1 MEALALELI
10 DSIVCGLDVPSLKA
24 CSLAGS
30 LVRAPCQRIL
40 LRSLSV
46 RVAGGPL
53 RYRPSRPVNHI
64 AARDLLAQS
73 PHVAHYITHLTVQF
87 MTVTVDTAAADILE
101 ELLAKLLSVRY
112 CTLRAGDTVNKG
124 SVFNWADILPAT
136 FTDFLSH
143 QQLEK
148 LWVDRIAAIPLP
160 ILSQMLGATR
170 FLSMVYVSLDAME
183 DHTRSIPLYQLSI
196 ETLLLNSKCDRVAEQ
211 LCCPPFKSYMTIL
224 HHLSIVVWAL
234 DDLHGPFLSSLPRTL
249 RSIRF
254 SFMVPYN
261 TLILPNLSLP
271 EVVSPEFVLPLG
283 EIRPQYMNPIV
294 SFLAPGVAP
303 VLGNIIIANRYPM
316 NWIFPPPELAALDS
330 ALEAHPGSP
339 RVLLRGTFFQDEDMQ
354 KFLSC
359 AQAGMPRA
367 YQAGRLFIEQ
377 EPGRNSLGRLPQSED

>member
-1 MEALALELI
+1 MKALAPELI

-30 LVRAPCQRIL
+30 LARAPCQRIL

-46 RVAGGPL
+46 RVADGPL
-53 RYRPSRPVNHI
+53 RYQPSRPVNHI
-64 AARDLLAQS
+64 AARDLLIQS
-73 PHVAHYITHLTVQF
+73 PHVAHYITHLKVQF
-87 MTVTVDTAAADILE
+87 LSVTVDTAAADILE
-101 ELLAKLLSVRY
+101 ELLAKLSSVRY
-112 CTLRAGDTVNKG
+112 CTLRAGDTVNSG
-124 SVFNWADILPAT
+124 SFNWADILPAT

-160 ILSQMLGATR
+160 IFSQMLGATR
-170 FLSMVYVSLDAME
+170 FLSMIYVSLDALE
-183 DHTRSIPLYQLSI
+183 DHTRSITLYQPRI

-211 LCCPPFKSYMTIL
+211 LCCPPFRSYMTIL
-224 HHLSIVVWAL
+224 RHLSVVVWAS

-254 SFMVPYN
+254 SFKVLYTTPR
-261 TLILPNLSLP
+261 LILPNLSLP
-271 EVVSPEFVLPLG
+271 EVVTAEFALPLG
-283 EIRPQYMNPIV
+283 KIRPGYMNPIV

-303 VLGNIIIANRYPM
+303 VLGDIIIANRYSICM
-316 NWIFPPPELAALDS
+316 NWIFPPSELAALDS

-339 RVLLRGTFFQDEDMQ
+339 RVRLRVAFFQDEALQ

-359 AQAGMPRA
+359 TQAGMPRA
-367 YQAGRLFIEQ
+367 HQAGRLFIEQ
-377 EPGRNSLGRLPQSED
+377 ERFPH